1 VTTSGTADPGGRPD
15 STADPG
21 GRPDS
26 TADPEGR
33 PPSTNGGRDRTGR
46 KAMATILEPMI
57 TAFMGPNPPVR
68 VRFWDGSTL
77 GPEEAEATLIIRSPR
92 AVRRIM
98 YAPGELGAARA
109 YVAGELDLE
118 GDVYAALA
126 LRDALAGPERQAK
139 VGLGMRAWLDLL
151 RAAGSSGAI
160 GPPPALP
167 PEEAR
172 LRGRRH
178 SKERDAAAISHH
190 YDVSNEFYRL
200 VLGDSLTYS
209 CAHFERPDAT
219 LEEAQRSK
227 HDLVCQKLGLRPGAR
242 LLDVGCGWGTMAMHA
257 ARHYGAKAVGITIS
271 ERQASLAAERVAEA
285 GLASQVE
292 IRRQDYRDVAD
303 GPYDAISSIGMF
315 EHVGLSRLAE
325 YLGDLYRLLRP
336 EGRLLNHG
344 ISRPGPSGLA
354 RTSFI
359 NRYVFPDGELH
370 EVGTVISAAQA
381 QHFEVRDVESL
392 REHYARTLRRWV
404 VNLEAGWDRA
414 VELVGSSRARIWR
427 LYMAGSALNF
437 EAARTSI
444 HQVLAV
450 KGGPRG
456 ESGMPLT
463 RAELL
468 GLVPAPAPARAASLP

>member
-1 VTTSGTADPGGRPD
+1 
-15 STADPG
+15 
-21 GRPDS
+21 
-26 TADPEGR
+26 
-33 PPSTNGGRDRTGR
+33 
-46 KAMATILEPMI
+46 MATVLEPMVR
-57 TAFMGPNPPVR
+57 AFVGSNPPVTIK
-68 VRFWDGSTL
+68 FWDGSTL
-77 GPEEAEATLIIRSPR
+77 GPTEADATLTIRSPR
-92 AVRRIM
+92 ALRRIL

-109 YVAGELDLE
+109 YVTGELELE

-126 LRDALAGPERQAK
+126 VRDALASADKKVK
-139 VGLGMRAWLDLL
+139 VGLGVRGWLDLV
-151 RAAGSSGAI
+151 RAARRSGAI
-160 GPPPALP
+160 GTPPPPP
-167 PEEAR
+167 PEEAH

-178 SKERDAAAISHH
+178 SKERDAAAIAHH
-190 YDVSNEFYRL
+190 YDVSNDFYRL
-200 VLGDSLTYS
+200 VLGETMTYS
-209 CAHFERPDAT
+209 CAHFETPDT
-219 LEEAQRSK
+219 SLDDAQRSK

-257 ARHYGAKAVGITIS
+257 ARHYGARAVAITIS
-271 ERQASLAAERVAEA
+271 ERQAALAARRVAET
-285 GLASQVE
+285 GLGSQVE
-292 IRRQDYRDVAD
+292 IRTQDYRDVAD

-370 EVGTVISAAQA
+370 EVGSVVSAAQA
-381 QHFEVRDVESL
+381 QRFEVRDVESL
-392 REHYARTLRRWV
+392 REHYAKTLRRWV
-404 VNLEAGWDRA
+404 ANLEAGWDRA
-414 VELVGSSRARIWR
+414 VELVGPSRARIWR
-427 LYMAGSALNF
+427 LYMAGSAVNF

-450 KGGPRG
+450 KGGSDG
-456 ESGMPLT
+456 ASGMPLT

-468 GLVPAPAPARAASLP
+468 GLVRTPTRAPAGVS

>member
-1 VTTSGTADPGGRPD
+1 MTTSDTADPGGRREGN
-15 STADPG
+15 AGPG
-21 GRPDS
+21 GRR
-26 TADPEGR
+26 EGNAG
-33 PPSTNGGRDRTGR
+33 PGGRREG
-46 KAMATILEPMI
+46 KPMAILLEPMVKAFVGPSPPI
-57 TAFMGPNPPVR
+57 TI
-68 VRFWDGSTL
+68 RFWDGSTL
-77 GPEEAEATLIIRSPR
+77 GPDRAPATLTVRSPR
-92 AVRRIM
+92 ALRRIL
-98 YAPGELGAARA
+98 YAPRELGAARA
-109 YVAGELDLE
+109 YVAGELDLD
-118 GDVYAALA
+118 GDVYAALG
-126 LRDALAGPERQAK
+126 LRDTMAARGQDNADK
-139 VGLGMRAWLDLL
+139 VGLGRRGWLDLL
-151 RAAGSSGAI
+151 RAAGSSGAF
-160 GPPPALP
+160 GPPPPPP

-172 LRGRRH
+172 LRGRLH
-178 SKERDAAAISHH
+178 SKARDAAAISHH
-190 YDVSNEFYRL
+190 YDVSNDFYRL
-200 VLGDSLTYS
+200 VLGETMTYS
-209 CAHFERPDAT
+209 CAHFETPSAS
-219 LEEAQRSK
+219 LEDAQRSK

-242 LLDVGCGWGTMAMHA
+242 LLDVGCGWGTLAMHA
-257 ARHYGAKAVGITIS
+257 AQHYGAQAVGITIS
-271 ERQASLAAERVAEA
+271 ERQAALAAQRVLDA
-285 GLASQVE
+285 GLGSKVE
-292 IRRQDYRDVAD
+292 IRQQDYRDVDD

-370 EVGTVISAAQA
+370 EVGTVVSAAQA

-392 REHYARTLRRWV
+392 REHYARTLRKWV
-404 VNLEAGWDRA
+404 ANLESGWDRA
-414 VELVGSSRARIWR
+414 VGLVGASRARVWR

-468 GLVPAPAPARAASLP
+468 GLVPARNDAQASLS

>member
-1 VTTSGTADPGGRPD
+1 
-15 STADPG
+15 
-21 GRPDS
+21 
-26 TADPEGR
+26 
-33 PPSTNGGRDRTGR
+33 
-46 KAMATILEPMI
+46 MAILLEPMVK
-57 TAFMGPNPPVR
+57 AFVGPNPPVTI
-68 VRFWDGSTL
+68 RFWDGSTL
-77 GPEEAEATLIIRSPR
+77 GPDRAQATLTIRSPR
-92 AVRRIM
+92 ALRRIL

-109 YVAGELDLE
+109 YVAGELDLD
-118 GDVYAALA
+118 GDVYAALG
-126 LRDALAGPERQAK
+126 LRDTMAARGRDNADK
-139 VGLGMRAWLDLL
+139 VGLGRRGWLDLL
-151 RAAGSSGAI
+151 RAAGTSGAF
-160 GPPPALP
+160 GPPPPPP

-178 SKERDAAAISHH
+178 SKARDAAAISHH
-190 YDVSNEFYRL
+190 YDVSNDFYRL
-200 VLGDSLTYS
+200 VLGDTMTYS
-209 CAHFERPDAT
+209 CAHFETPSAS
-219 LEEAQRSK
+219 LEDAQRSK

-257 ARHYGAKAVGITIS
+257 ARHYGAQAVGITNS
-271 ERQASLAAERVAEA
+271 ERQAVLAAQRVIDA
-285 GLASQVE
+285 GLGSKVE
-292 IRRQDYRDVAD
+292 IRQQDYRDVDD

-370 EVGTVISAAQA
+370 EVGTVVSAAHA

-392 REHYARTLRRWV
+392 REHYARTLRKWV
-404 VNLEAGWDRA
+404 ANLESGWDRA
-414 VELVGSSRARIWR
+414 VGLVGASRARVWR

-450 KGGPRG
+450 KGGPGG

-468 GLVPAPAPARAASLP
+468 GLAPARTDAPASLS

>member
-1 VTTSGTADPGGRPD
+1 
-15 STADPG
+15 
-21 GRPDS
+21 
-26 TADPEGR
+26 
-33 PPSTNGGRDRTGR
+33 
-46 KAMATILEPMI
+46 MATVLEPMVR
-57 TAFMGPNPPVR
+57 AFVGPNPPVT

-77 GPEEAEATLIIRSPR
+77 GPARAAATLTIRSPR
-92 AVRRIM
+92 ALRRIL

-109 YVAGELDLE
+109 YVAGELELE

-126 LRDALAGPERQAK
+126 LRDALASRDDDAK
-139 VGLGMRAWLDLL
+139 VGLGTRGWLDLL
-151 RAAGSSGAI
+151 RAARRSGAI
-160 GPPPALP
+160 GRRPHPP
-167 PEEAR
+167 PEEVR

-178 SKERDAAAISHH
+178 SKERDAAAIAHH
-190 YDVSNEFYRL
+190 YDVSNDFYRM
-200 VLGDSLTYS
+200 VLGDTMTYS
-209 CAHFERPDAT
+209 CAHFETPDT
-219 LEEAQRSK
+219 SLEDAQRSK
-227 HDLVCQKLGLRPGAR
+227 HDLVCRKLGLRPGAR
-242 LLDVGCGWGTMAMHA
+242 LLDVGCGWGTMAIHA
-257 ARHYGAKAVGITIS
+257 ARHYGARAVAITIS
-271 ERQASLAAERVAEA
+271 ERQASLAVRRVAEA
-285 GLASQVE
+285 GLESQVE
-292 IRRQDYRDVAD
+292 IRTQDYRDVAD
-303 GPYDAISSIGMF
+303 GPYDAISSIGMI

-370 EVGTVISAAQA
+370 EVGAVVSAAQA

-392 REHYARTLRRWV
+392 REHYAKTLRRWV
-404 VNLEAGWDRA
+404 ANLEAGWDRA
-414 VELVGSSRARIWR
+414 VALVGPSRARVWR
-427 LYMAGSALNF
+427 LYMAGSAVNF

-450 KGGPRG
+450 KGGPDG

-468 GLVPAPAPARAASLP
+468 GLVPAATQAAPSAPAGVS

>member
-1 VTTSGTADPGGRPD
+1 
-15 STADPG
+15 
-21 GRPDS
+21 
-26 TADPEGR
+26 
-33 PPSTNGGRDRTGR
+33 
-46 KAMATILEPMI
+46 MATVLEPMVR
-57 TAFMGPNPPVR
+57 AFVGPNPPVTI
-68 VRFWDGSTL
+68 RFWDGSTL
-77 GPEEAEATLIIRSPR
+77 GPAQARATLTIRSPR
-92 AVRRIM
+92 ALRRIL

-109 YVAGELDLE
+109 YVAGELELE

-126 LRDALAGPERQAK
+126 LRDALANKDEQAK
-139 VGLGMRAWLDLL
+139 VGLGMTGWLGLVRAG
-151 RAAGSSGAI
+151 RRSGVI
-160 GPPPALP
+160 GRPPPPP

-172 LRGRRH
+172 LRGRLH
-178 SKERDAAAISHH
+178 SKERDAAAIAHH

-200 VLGDSLTYS
+200 VLGETMTYS
-209 CAHFERPDAT
+209 CAHFESPDQS
-219 LEEAQRSK
+219 LEDAQRSK

-257 ARHYGAKAVGITIS
+257 ARHYGARAVGITIS
-271 ERQASLAAERVAEA
+271 ERQASLAAQRVAET
-285 GLASQVE
+285 GLESKVE
-292 IRRQDYRDVAD
+292 IRRQDYRDVTD

-336 EGRLLNHG
+336 GGRLLNHG

-370 EVGTVISAAQA
+370 EVGAVVSAAQA

-392 REHYARTLRRWV
+392 REHYGKTLRRWV
-404 VNLEAGWDRA
+404 ANLESGWDRA
-414 VELVGSSRARIWR
+414 VELAGASRARVWR
-427 LYMAGSALNF
+427 LYMAGSAINF

-450 KGGPRG
+450 KGGPGG

-468 GLVPAPAPARAASLP
+468 GLVPAATRAPAGVP

>member
-1 VTTSGTADPGGRPD
+1 
-15 STADPG
+15 
-21 GRPDS
+21 
-26 TADPEGR
+26 
-33 PPSTNGGRDRTGR
+33 
-46 KAMATILEPMI
+46 MATILQPMV
-57 TAFMGPNPPVR
+57 TAFLGPNPHVTI
-68 VRFWDGSTL
+68 RFWDGSTL
-77 GPEEAEATLIIRSPR
+77 GPEPADATLTIRSPR
-92 AVRRIM
+92 ALRRIL

-118 GDVYAALA
+118 GDVYGALA
-126 LRDALAGPERQAK
+126 LRDAMGGQDKDVK
-139 VGLGMRAWLDLL
+139 VGLGKRGWLGLA

-160 GPPPALP
+160 GPPPPPP

-190 YDVSNEFYRL
+190 YDVSNDFYRL
-200 VLGDSLTYS
+200 VLGESMTYS
-209 CAHFERPDAT
+209 CAHFETPGTR
-219 LEEAQRSK
+219 LEDAQRSK

-242 LLDVGCGWGTMAMHA
+242 ILDVGCGWGTMAMHA
-257 ARHYGAKAVGITIS
+257 ARHYGARAVGITIS
-271 ERQASLAAERVAEA
+271 ERQASLAAQRVAEA
-285 GLASQVE
+285 GLASRVE
-292 IRRQDYRDVAD
+292 IRLQDYRDVAD

-344 ISRPGPSGLA
+344 ISRSGPSGLA

-370 EVGTVISAAQA
+370 EVGAVVSAAQA

-392 REHYARTLRRWV
+392 REHYAKTLRRWV
-404 VNLEAGWDRA
+404 ANLEAGWDRA
-414 VELVGSSRARIWR
+414 VDLVGASRARIWR

-450 KGGPRG
+450 KDGPGG

-468 GLVPAPAPARAASLP
+468 GWSPAPAPTQTTIS